1 MCVQFKERTKYIRY
15 YLTLHF
21 TYDMIYVNKDWM
33 YFCLVLYIPKVFKS
47 FVWTSWRRDIYYDD
61 VVWYT
66 SDVNEKSIREYLNRK
81 LCVVKFVMDWKLI
94 QIEFVLSQCTVFVVG
109 EWVFFFV
116 SFWYR
121 CRVRK
126 VWQVNEWI

>member
-1 MCVQFKERTKYIRY
+1 MFEQVDVET
-15 YLTLHF
+15 
-21 TYDMIYVNKDWM
+21 
-33 YFCLVLYIPKVFKS
+33 
-47 FVWTSWRRDIYYDD
+47 YYDD

-109 EWVFFFV
+109 EWVFFLFLFDIDV
-116 SFWYR
+116 ELEKCGRWM
-121 CRVRK
+121 
-126 VWQVNEWI
+126 NESNNRIMVGIINQFSTLQSARQYN

>member
-1 MCVQFKERTKYIRY
+1 MQFKERTKYIRY
-15 YLTLHF
+15 YLTLNF

-47 FVWTSWRRDIYYDD
+47 FVWTSWRRDILWWCG
-61 VVWYT
+61 VVH
-66 SDVNEKSIREYLNRK
+66 IRCKWKINQGIYLNRK
-81 LCVVKFVMDWKLI
+81 LCVVKFVMDWKWI